1 MSDAIRAVGMMSGT
15 SMDGIDLAEVVT
27 DGTSIQEFGASHYI
41 PYAPEERQILGRAMG
56 QWDGLHVRAAER
68 LITRSHA
75 LAFAK
80 LDVTSVDV
88 IGFHGQ
94 TLAHDP
100 DNRRTLQVG
109 DGVQLAR
116 EAGFPVVW
124 DFRSA
129 DVALGG
135 QGAPLA
141 PFFHFACAK
150 YIGATQPIA
159 FLNLGGVGNITY
171 VDPRLSDVTDV
182 GAVVA
187 FDTGPA
193 NAPLNDFLRAR
204 LGQEFDRDG
213 ALAAS
218 GTPNMAAVKTLLHAS
233 YFRKL
238 PPKSLDRNSFAQ
250 VLDVVEH
257 MGDADGAATLS
268 AMIAASVVAG
278 MEHMPHPVSQV
289 LVCGGGRR
297 NRVIMSML
305 QAGLD
310 IPVTAVEAHGLDGD
324 MLEAQ
329 AFAYL
334 AVRVLRKLPTSG
346 PSTTGAP
353 VFVGGA
359 QVSQPN

>member
-1 MSDAIRAVGMMSGT
+1 MSDAIRVVGMMSGT
-15 SMDGIDLAEVVT
+15 SMDGIDVAEVVT
-27 DGTSIQEFGASHYI
+27 DGITVHEFGKAAYV
-41 PYAPEERQILGRAMG
+41 PYSEDERQILHRAMG
-56 QWDGLHVRAAER
+56 QWDGLHGRAAAKLVTR
-68 LITRSHA
+68 LHA
-75 LAFAK
+75 RAFAA
-80 LDVTSVDV
+80 LDAGAVDL

-116 EAGFPVVW
+116 DTGHPVVW

-150 YIGATQPIA
+150 YIGASEPIA

-171 VDPRLSDVTDV
+171 VDLRLDDVTDL
-182 GAVVA
+182 GAVLA

-193 NAPLNDFLRAR
+193 NAPLNDFMMAR
-204 LGQEFDRDG
+204 LGQAYDANG
-213 ALAAS
+213 ALAAT
-218 GTPNMAAVKTLLHAS
+218 GTPDMDVVRAFLNAP

-238 PPKSLDRNSFAQ
+238 PPKSLDRNSFPQIAEL
-250 VLDVVEH
+250 VAH
-257 MGDADGAATLS
+257 MTDADGAATLC
-268 AMIAASVVAG
+268 AIIAATVATG
-278 MEHMPHPVSQV
+278 MEHMPTPVSQV
-289 LVCGGGRR
+289 LVCGGGRH
-297 NRVIMSML
+297 NPVIMSML
-305 QAGLD
+305 RAGLGV
-310 IPVTAVEAHGLDGD
+310 PVHAVEQHGLNGD

-334 AVRVLRKLPTSG
+334 AARVLNKHPTSG

-353 VFVGGA
+353 VFIGGGELA
-359 QVSQPN
+359 RP

>member
-1 MSDAIRAVGMMSGT
+1 MSDAIRVVGMMSGT
-15 SMDGIDLAEVVT
+15 SMDGIDVAEVLT
-27 DGTSIQEFGASHYI
+27 DGITVQEFGRTVFV
-41 PYAPEERQILGRAMG
+41 PYSEDERHILRRALG
-56 QWDGLHVRAAER
+56 QWDGLHVRAAAKLVTR
-68 LITRSHA
+68 LHA
-75 LAFAK
+75 RAFAA
-80 LDVTSVDV
+80 LDARSVDL

-116 EAGFPVVW
+116 DMGHPVVW

-129 DVALGG
+129 DVAIGG

-150 YIGATQPIA
+150 YIGVGEPIA

-171 VDPRLSDVTDV
+171 VDPRQGDVTDLE
-182 GAVVA
+182 AVLA

-193 NAPLNDFLRAR
+193 NAPLNDFVMDR
-204 LGQEFDRDG
+204 LGEAYDAHG
-213 ALAAS
+213 ALAAT
-218 GTPNMAAVKTLLHAS
+218 GTPDMDVVRGFLNAP

-238 PPKSLDRNSFAQ
+238 PPKSLDRNSFPQ
-250 VLDVVEH
+250 VVKSVAHLS
-257 MGDADGAATLS
+257 DADGAATLC
-268 AMIAASVVAG
+268 AIIAATVATG
-278 MEHMPHPVSQV
+278 MEHMPTPVSQV
-289 LVCGGGRR
+289 LVCGGGRH
-297 NRVIMSML
+297 NPVIMSML
-305 QAGLD
+305 RAGLGV
-310 IPVTAVEAHGLDGD
+310 PVHSVEHHGLNGD

-334 AVRVLRKLPTSG
+334 AARVLNKRPTSG

-353 VFVGGA
+353 VFIGGGEL
-359 QVSQPN
+359 VRP